1 MKTAKRLLTAALA
14 VVFTFMCALPAMADD
29 LVNQKTYTL
38 TIDNPEA
45 GHTYEAYQ
53 IFEGTFSVGTGKNA
67 QGNPVNESYLSDINW
82 GTGVVHEGETG
93 YDVMIKALKE
103 ATPTLYDDGETLV
116 AGVNDATK
124 VAVALNN
131 HNNAETADIFN
142 EIVGGHLTGVFAAA
156 TATAEGKMAFENLAP
171 GYYLVKDKD
180 NSLSEK
186 ENESYTKYLVKL
198 VDSTTIEVKSQSM
211 SLDKVIVEAMEIGQS
226 VGIMDAEGNPS
237 EEGLRALT
245 EAAGGPERII
255 FEAPL
260 RHQQEIFIDRLGT
273 NVNLGNIPPMEVLV
287 VEATRW
293 KTTGIP
299 FMTAYSA
306 NPTGA

>member
-14 VVFTFMCALPAMADD
+14 VLFTFMCALPAMADD
-29 LVNQKTYTL
+29 LVNQETYTL

-124 VAVALNN
+124 VAVCPEQPQQCRDRRHFQRNRRRPPDGCFCN
-131 HNNAETADIFN
+131 
-142 EIVGGHLTGVFAAA
+142 
-156 TATAEGKMAFENLAP
+156 
-171 GYYLVKDKD
+171 
-180 NSLSEK
+180 
-186 ENESYTKYLVKL
+186 
-198 VDSTTIEVKSQSM
+198 
-211 SLDKVIVEAMEIGQS
+211 
-226 VGIMDAEGNPS
+226 GNCYGRWQD
-237 EEGLRALT
+237 GL
-245 EAAGGPERII
+245 
-255 FEAPL
+255 
-260 RHQQEIFIDRLGT
+260 
-273 NVNLGNIPPMEVLV
+273 
-287 VEATRW
+287 
-293 KTTGIP
+293 
-299 FMTAYSA
+299 
-306 NPTGA
+306 